1 MRAIFDLTKTNMLD
15 HYTRAAES
23 EPSEWTW
30 SDKKKMKELRH
41 PEARFLV
48 VRSGTSEAAAE
59 GKAAEDSQGA
69 SSIVGMAHFRFVFC
83 DSPPDI
89 HLLCLHAA
97 AFKLCWVLGSSVDS
111 ATAPPRPPLESHSRA
126 K

>member
-1 MRAIFDLTKTNMLD
+1 MKARPG
-15 HYTRAAES
+15 S
-23 EPSEWTW
+23 PEWHTFALF
-30 SDKKKMKELRH
+30 SFSVI
-41 PEARFLV
+41 P
-48 VRSGTSEAAAE
+48 
-59 GKAAEDSQGA
+59 
-69 SSIVGMAHFRFVFC
+69 
-83 DSPPDI
+83 PPDI

>member
-1 MRAIFDLTKTNMLD
+1 
-15 HYTRAAES
+15 
-23 EPSEWTW
+23 
-30 SDKKKMKELRH
+30 MKEVKGSTH
-41 PEARFLV
+41 PEWHTFALFSV
-48 VRSGTSEAAAE
+48 
-59 GKAAEDSQGA
+59 
-69 SSIVGMAHFRFVFC
+69 IP
-83 DSPPDI
+83 PPDI